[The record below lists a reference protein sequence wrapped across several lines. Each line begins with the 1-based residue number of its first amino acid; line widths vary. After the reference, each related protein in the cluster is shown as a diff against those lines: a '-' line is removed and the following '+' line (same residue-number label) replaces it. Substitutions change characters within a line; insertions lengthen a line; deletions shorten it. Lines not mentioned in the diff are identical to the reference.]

1 MNFSAIDILRGVET
15 VATAAAK
22 SITGPAGVAVA
33 AVGEGAGLAAD
44 ILVAMHDPVITIAG
58 FRSILPGYLAA
69 KARVHDY
76 VDALANGAAK

>member
-1 MNFSAIDILRGVET
+1 VNFSAVDILRGVET
-15 VATAAAK
+15 VATAAGK

-44 ILVAMHDPVITIAG
+44 IIVAMHDPVIVIAG

-76 VDALANGAAK
+76 VDSLANGTAK